1 MYANV
6 IWGKVCNIYCQGMR
20 GSASFSRTLRGIFS
34 GWREEERDVSKI
46 HSRQL
51 SCPCRLFQGLRG
63 YFNLTKGNYP
73 KIWGKSYNPG
83 QNVWDTLR
91 FSWGKCNSGW
101 PPPPLNSVGCYKS
114 NTFYISCTLYGPQLC
129 LGGWGKNLVKAVFM
143 SVYRRL
149 AANSIQNQVK
159 KGRCPKTFWPGL

>member
-1 MYANV
+1 MVEETCICMHMYANV

-51 SCPCRLFQGLRG
+51 SCPCWLFQGLRG

-101 PPPPLNSVGCYKS
+101 PPSPPEQCWVL
-114 NTFYISCTLYGPQLC
+114 
-129 LGGWGKNLVKAVFM
+129 
-143 SVYRRL
+143 
-149 AANSIQNQVK
+149 QVK
-159 KGRCPKTFWPGL
+159 HLLHILNTLWTSTLFRADGGKILLRPCLWVCIAG